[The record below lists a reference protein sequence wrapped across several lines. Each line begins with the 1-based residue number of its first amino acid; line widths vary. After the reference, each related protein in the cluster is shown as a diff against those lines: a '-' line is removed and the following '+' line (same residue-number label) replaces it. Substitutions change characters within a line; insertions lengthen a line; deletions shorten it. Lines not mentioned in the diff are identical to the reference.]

1 MTAAPMF
8 GCWGIRFVEA
18 AQLSLFLTELD
29 LFRVVPSSTPH
40 LGWNMANWSV
50 SYQLVLLSFVFT

>member
-8 GCWGIRFVEA
+8 GFWRIRFVEA
-18 AQLSLFLTELD
+18 AWPGLFLSELD

-40 LGWNMANWSV
+40 LGLNVAN
-50 SYQLVLLSFVFT
+50 